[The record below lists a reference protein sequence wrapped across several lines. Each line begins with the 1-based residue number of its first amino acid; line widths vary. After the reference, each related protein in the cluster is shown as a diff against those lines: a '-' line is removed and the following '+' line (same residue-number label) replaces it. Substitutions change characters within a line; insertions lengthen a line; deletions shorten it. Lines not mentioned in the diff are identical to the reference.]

1 MNLDFGILWIED
13 SFSTEEEES
22 LKRRVR
28 EAGFIARI
36 HVMENGTGIEKV
48 AHQHSLFHL
57 FDIVLLDYKLCDEN
71 GDELAPKIRQL
82 FPSTTILFYSGSL
95 QEVQLRRLIA
105 EKEVEGVFCAMRDQQ
120 RFIERTGELID
131 QTARALD
138 RLSGMRGLAMRVV
151 AECDELMKTAMLSM
165 VGRDKACA
173 NKVSDLDAEVFEFL
187 QQQQDR
193 YKKAVAGELSH
204 RFTSRVVDSSKVFSH
219 FRRLTA
225 LVVRDPSSFGLD
237 HAQVERLRELRKGS
251 SQYVEQVLNRRNVL
265 GHVAEIAGER
275 GWVLQGSNEIS
286 AQDFPDI
293 RRTFALYIDTIREMK
308 RIVVPLEMTANERVR
323 VRTSHG
329 PLSSE
334 SDHPEAS

>member
-13 SFSTEEEES
+13 SFSEEEKES

-36 HVMENGTGIEKV
+36 QVMVNGAGIEEV
-48 AHQHSLFHL
+48 AHKHALFHEV
-57 FDIVLLDYKLCDEN
+57 DIILLDYKLFDEN
-71 GDELAPKIRQL
+71 GVELAPKIRRL

-95 QEVQLRRLIA
+95 QEQQLRKLIA
-105 EKEVEGVFCAMRDQQ
+105 DKEVEGVFCARRDQQ

-165 VGRDKACA
+165 VSRDKACTD
-173 NKVSDLDAEVFEFL
+173 KVTELDDEVFKFL

-193 YKKAVAGELSH
+193 YTAAVAGELSH
-204 RFTSRVVDSSKVFSH
+204 RLTSRVVDSSKVFGH

-225 LVVRDPSSFGLD
+225 LVARNPASIGLD
-237 HAQVERLRELRKGS
+237 SAQVERLRELRRGS
-251 SQYVEQVLNRRNVL
+251 GQYVEQVLDKRNVL
-265 GHVAEIAGER
+265 GHVVEVAGER
-275 GWVLQGSNEIS
+275 GWILQGSTEIS
-286 AQDFPDI
+286 TKDFPDI
-293 RRTFALYIDTIREMK
+293 RRTFALYIDMIREMNK
-308 RIVVPLEMTANERVR
+308 IVVPLVAEQAQ
-323 VRTSHG
+323 
-329 PLSSE
+329 
-334 SDHPEAS
+334 

>member
-13 SFSTEEEES
+13 SFSAEEEAS

-36 HVMENGTGIEKV
+36 QVMENGTGIEEV
-48 AHQHSLFHL
+48 ARKHSLFHTI
-57 FDIVLLDYKLCDEN
+57 DIVLLDYKLCDEN

-95 QEVQLRRLIA
+95 QEQQLRRLIA
-105 EKEVEGVFCAMRDQQ
+105 EKEVEGVFCARRDQQ

-151 AECDELMKTAMLSM
+151 AECDELMKTAMLSL
-165 VGRDKACA
+165 VSRDRACA
-173 NKVSDLDAEVFEFL
+173 DKVNDLDLEVFKFL
-187 QQQQDR
+187 EEQQDR

-204 RFTSRVVDSSKVFSH
+204 RLSSRIVDSSKVFGH

-225 LVVRDPSSFGLD
+225 QVASDPGSFGLVD
-237 HAQVERLRELRKGS
+237 AQVERLRELRKGS
-251 SQYVEQVLNRRNVL
+251 SQYVEQVLKKRNVL
-265 GHVAEIAGER
+265 GHVVEVAGER
-275 GWVLQGSNEIS
+275 GWVLQGSKDIS
-286 AQDFPDI
+286 AEDFPDI
-293 RRTFALYIDTIREMK
+293 RRTFALYIDTIREIN
-308 RIVVPLEMTANERVR
+308 RIVVPLDAEQAQ
-323 VRTSHG
+323 
-329 PLSSE
+329 
-334 SDHPEAS
+334 